1 MKFLILIAFL
11 AVFSQ
16 ALEKH
21 QIAPDSVCNGK
32 FMGIKILDSRIID
45 ISRIDGEKFYGI
57 SGIAYDENRDVL
69 YALNDRGRLYSLRMI
84 VKDNEI
90 KELKP
95 ISAYRLKDEY
105 GRKLLRHR
113 ADSEGLT
120 LVRDGDKKALLVSFE
135 KYPKIMKFDVY
146 GNGDKKQKITLPK
159 RLKSI
164 KNYQGTN
171 GALEALTYHPKY
183 GILTTA
189 EFPLKDQKMGYQGI
203 FNSDGEVCKF
213 KKDYFDNAV
222 TEFEMMADG
231 NLLVLQRDFNKR
243 NFKIQITLKKV
254 YLNNIQNGICKTK
267 NLAVMKSDEGW
278 NLDNFEGLT
287 HYKDNIYLMIS
298 DDNGFFL
305 QDTILTM
312 FEVIDLK

>member
-1 MKFLILIAFL
+1 MKVFILFVFL
-11 AVFSQ
+11 AVFTH

-21 QIAPDSVCNGK
+21 KIAPDSVKNGN

-57 SGIAYDENRDVL
+57 SAIAYDENRDIL

-90 KELKP
+90 KALKP
-95 ISAYRLKDEY
+95 ISGYRLKDEY
-105 GRKLLRHR
+105 GRKFLRPKS
-113 ADSEGLT
+113 DSEGLT

-135 KYPKIMKFDVY
+135 NYPKIMKFDVY
-146 GNGDKKQKITLPK
+146 GNGYKKQDIILPK
-159 RLKSI
+159 RLKNI
-164 KNYQGTN
+164 KNYQGRN

-189 EFPLKDQKMGYQGI
+189 EFPLKDQKAGYQGI
-203 FNSDGEVCKF
+203 FNLEGEICKF

-231 NLLVLQRDFNKR
+231 TLLVLQRDFNKR
-243 NFKIQITLKKV
+243 NFQIQITLKKV
-254 YLNNIQNGICKTK
+254 YLNDIKNGICKTK
-267 NLAVMKSDEGW
+267 NLAVMKSDRGW
-278 NLDNFEGLT
+278 NLNNFEGLT

-305 QDTILTM
+305 QNTILTM
-312 FEVIDLK
+312 FEVRE

>member
-1 MKFLILIAFL
+1 MKVVILFVFLT
-11 AVFSQ
+11 VFAQ

-21 QIAPDSVCNGK
+21 QIAPDSVKNGN
-32 FMGIKILDSRIID
+32 FMGIKILDSRIIN

-57 SGIAYDENRDVL
+57 SGIAYDENRDIL

-90 KELKP
+90 KALKP
-95 ISAYRLKDEY
+95 ISGYRLKNEY
-105 GRKLLRHR
+105 GRKLLKPRS
-113 ADSEGLT
+113 DSEGLA
-120 LVRDGDKKALLVSFE
+120 LIKDGDKKALLVSFE
-135 KYPKIMKFDVY
+135 RYPKIMKFDVY
-146 GNGDKKQKITLPK
+146 GNGYKKQNITLPK
-159 RLKSI
+159 RLKNI

-171 GALEALTYHPKY
+171 GALEALTYHLKY

-189 EFPLKDQKMGYQGI
+189 EFPLKDQKEGYQGI
-203 FNSDGEVCKF
+203 FNLEGEVCKF

-222 TEFEMMADG
+222 TEFETMADG
-231 NLLVLQRDFNKR
+231 NLLILQRDFNKR

-254 YLNNIQNGICKTK
+254 YLNEIENGVCKAK

-305 QDTILTM
+305 QNTILTM
-312 FEVIDLK
+312 FEVRK